1 MSYTDRL
8 KEARGVAGLSQK
20 ALAKILGTGTST
32 ISGYEVGTRDPS
44 IKVLC
49 EMMNAMG
56 VDANF
61 IFQDEVKPKSNREY
75 LESGEKEL
83 LDEYRNLNNANKA
96 LLLKTAHYLKD
107 SEDLEVIVK
116 KAKEWDARE
125 NRENRENPA

>member
-61 IFQDEVKPKSNREY
+61 IFQDEVNPKSNREY

-125 NRENRENPA
+125 NRENPA

>member
-125 NRENRENPA
+125 NRENPA